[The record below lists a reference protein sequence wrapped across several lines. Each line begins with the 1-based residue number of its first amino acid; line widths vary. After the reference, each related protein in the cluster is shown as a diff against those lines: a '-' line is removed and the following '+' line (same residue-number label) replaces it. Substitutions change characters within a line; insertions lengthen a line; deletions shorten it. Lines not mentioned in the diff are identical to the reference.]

1 MREQGEPDSLHTPV
15 QGVGSIPSHHRSVK
29 AAIDLYNAGG
39 DRGRPRLEF
48 HIADHRWTGFY
59 LRTDFPVP
67 PRGRIAIPR
76 GRATR
81 WGLCGAFDDARLIP
95 DNHTIR
101 HRCRDFN

>member
-1 MREQGEPDSLHTPV
+1 
-15 QGVGSIPSHHRSVK
+15 
-29 AAIDLYNAGG
+29 
-39 DRGRPRLEF
+39 
-48 HIADHRWTGFY
+48 
-59 LRTDFPVP
+59 VP